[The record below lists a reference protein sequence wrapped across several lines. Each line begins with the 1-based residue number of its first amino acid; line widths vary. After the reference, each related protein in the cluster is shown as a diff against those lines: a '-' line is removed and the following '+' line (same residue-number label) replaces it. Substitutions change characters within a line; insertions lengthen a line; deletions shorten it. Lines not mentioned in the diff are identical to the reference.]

1 VIGKASVFDLTRRSP
16 LSHRPSR
23 KALHEI
29 TSQNQIF
36 KIPKK
41 SIQQGRN
48 NSSKVYH
55 KTESRADM
63 ESFTQNSTLLTHNDD
78 SNSKEL
84 QVSLKFK
91 LQRYQC
97 GKQRS
102 QDI

>member
-1 VIGKASVFDLTRRSP
+1 
-16 LSHRPSR
+16 
-23 KALHEI
+23 
-29 TSQNQIF
+29 
-36 KIPKK
+36 
-41 SIQQGRN
+41 
-48 NSSKVYH
+48 
-55 KTESRADM
+55 M